1 MTQQTRSHREA
12 ISVVITEDDEML
24 RRLIKLVLDVSGEY
38 DVVGEACDAEQSVSI
53 VRTLQPAI
61 VLLDLGLPG
70 MSGLDAISLL
80 KQVAPRTLVIVLSAH
95 TRETMARAATDRGAD
110 GYLEKAN
117 LVSDLVPTLT
127 AALRLGQAVP

>member
-1 MTQQTRSHREA
+1 MTQDDPSSRDVM
-12 ISVVITEDDEML
+12 SVVITEDDELL

-38 DVVGEACDAEQSVSI
+38 EVVGEACDAEQSVAI

-70 MSGLDAISLL
+70 VNGLDAISLL
-80 KQVAPRTLVIVLSAH
+80 KQAAPQSLVIVLSAH
-95 TRETMARAATDRGAD
+95 TRDKMARAATERGAD

-117 LVSDLVPTLT
+117 LASQLVPTLT
-127 AALRLGQAVP
+127 AAVKAGRAAP